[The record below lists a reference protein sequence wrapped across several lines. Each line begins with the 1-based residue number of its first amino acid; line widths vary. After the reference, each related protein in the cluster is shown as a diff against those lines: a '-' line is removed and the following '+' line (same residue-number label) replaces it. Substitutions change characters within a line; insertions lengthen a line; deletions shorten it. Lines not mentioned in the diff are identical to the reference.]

1 MTAKIRY
8 DYEFLQQFCKK
19 NGIHLTNDYSLEKV
33 NRGTIIEAKCLTEGC
48 EDICSKKFQS
58 CVNHGGFFC
67 KKCTKNNSVIKNKQI
82 FFNKYGVE
90 HPSQSSII
98 KEKTKQTCLNKYGVE
113 YTLQSKE
120 LKEKSKQTFLEKYGV
135 EHNSQTQHY
144 KDKCKKT
151 CLDKYGVENPF
162 QNEEVKEKI
171 KKTNLEKYGV
181 ENPSQNEE
189 VKEKLKATTLEKY
202 GVEYPLQNKEIKE
215 KIKQTCLNKYGV
227 EHQSKSQIV
236 KDKCKKTFLE
246 KYGVE
251 CSLQSQEV
259 KDKIKAT
266 NLEKYGTE
274 FPMQNAEVSE
284 KASKNAHKAYDFTFP
299 SGRIERIQGYEHF
312 MLNDLLQKDGIS
324 EDDIVVKRSEVP
336 SVWYEDTNG
345 KKRRYFVDCFINS
358 QNRCIEAK
366 STWTAAKKKDC
377 IYLKQQALKDDG
389 YKCEIWIYDGN
400 GKLVEKI
407 Y

>member
-1 MTAKIRY
+1 MSEKIRY
-8 DYEFLQQFCKK
+8 DYEFLQQFCKE
-19 NGIHLTNDYSLEKV
+19 NMIILTKDYSLEKV
-33 NRGTIIEAKCLTEGC
+33 NRDTVIEAKCLTDMC
-48 EDICSKKFQS
+48 DDICSKKFQS

-98 KEKTKQTCLNKYGVE
+98 KEKTKQTCLDKYGVE

-151 CLDKYGVENPF
+151 SLDKYGVENPF

-171 KKTNLEKYGV
+171 KKTFLEKYGV
-181 ENPSQNEE
+181 ECSLQNKEI
-189 VKEKLKATTLEKY
+189 KEKIKQTCLEKY

-251 CSLQSQEV
+251 CSLQNKEI
-259 KDKIKAT
+259 KEKIKQT
-266 NLEKYGTE
+266 CLEKYGTE
-274 FPMQNAEVSE
+274 NPQQNSEVSE
-284 KASKNAHKAYDFTFP
+284 KASKNAYKSYDYTFP
-299 SGRIERIQGYEHF
+299 SGRIERIQGYENY
-312 MLNDLLQKDGIS
+312 MLNDLLQKENIS
-324 EDDIVVKRSEVP
+324 EDDIIVSRSNVP
-336 SVWYEDTNG
+336 SVWYEDENG
-345 KKRRYFVDCFINS
+345 KKHRYFVDCYIKS

-377 IYLKQQALKDDG
+377 IYLKQQALKDAG
-389 YKCEIWIYDGN
+389 YNCEIWVYDGK
-400 GKLVEKI
+400 GQIVEKH
-407 Y
+407 